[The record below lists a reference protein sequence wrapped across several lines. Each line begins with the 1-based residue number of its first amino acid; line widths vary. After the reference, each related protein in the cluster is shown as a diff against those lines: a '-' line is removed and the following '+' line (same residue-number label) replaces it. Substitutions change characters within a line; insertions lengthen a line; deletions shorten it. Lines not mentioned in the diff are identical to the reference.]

1 MNEEIINFSNSLQS
15 VAVSENYTVDNSHEK
30 TTQYLFACI
39 TIIYYIYSLLSYCRR
54 IINKITL
61 RGFIELSNRIL
72 VTGSAGFIGFHMCKR
87 LLKEGYTVVSLDNIN
102 DYYDTSLKEDRLA
115 MLREHEKFTFYK
127 IDLSDREAMSAMF
140 DKEGIGSEDIIIHL
154 AAQAGVRYARENP
167 DSYIYSNLVGFHNL
181 LELSRTVK
189 IKHMLF
195 ASSSSVYGGN
205 TKLPFSIHDNVD
217 HPISLYAATKK
228 SNELMAHVYA
238 YTHGLP
244 MTGLRFFTVYGP
256 WGRPDLALFIF
267 TRAILAGETLPVFN
281 YGDMSRDFTFIDDIV
296 EGIYRLLDKAPEP
309 NPEWDSAKPDPA
321 TSWVPYR
328 VFNIGNHESINL
340 LDFIKVIEETLG
352 RKAVLDLQP
361 MQLGDV
367 KATYADIDDLTAAV
381 GFKPKT
387 SIREGVR
394 KFVDWYLDYY
404 NVG

>member
-1 MNEEIINFSNSLQS
+1 
-15 VAVSENYTVDNSHEK
+15 
-30 TTQYLFACI
+30 
-39 TIIYYIYSLLSYCRR
+39 
-54 IINKITL
+54 
-61 RGFIELSNRIL
+61 
-72 VTGSAGFIGFHMCKR
+72 MCKR

>member
-1 MNEEIINFSNSLQS
+1 MS
-15 VAVSENYTVDNSHEK
+15 K
-30 TTQYLFACI
+30 
-39 TIIYYIYSLLSYCRR
+39 
-54 IINKITL
+54 
-61 RGFIELSNRIL
+61 RIL
-72 VTGSAGFIGFHMCKR
+72 VTGSAGFIGFHMSKR
-87 LLKEGYTVVSLDNIN
+87 LLNEGYTVVSLDNIN
-102 DYYDTSLKEDRLA
+102 DYYDTTLKENRLE
-115 MLREHEKFTFYK
+115 MLREYERFSFYK
-127 IDLSDREAMSAMF
+127 IDLSNREDMNDMF
-140 DKEGIGSEDIIIHL
+140 DKEGIGSDDTIIHL

-167 DSYIYSNLVGFHNL
+167 DSYINSNIVGFHNL

-189 IKHMLF
+189 IKHLLY

-228 SNELMAHVYA
+228 SNELMAHVYS

-267 TRAILAGETLPVFN
+267 TKAILAGESLPVFN
-281 YGDMSRDFTFIDDIV
+281 HGDMSRDFTFIDDIV

-309 NPEWDSAKPDPA
+309 NPDWNSAVPDPA

-328 VFNIGNHESINL
+328 VFNIGNHESVNL
-340 LDFIKVIEETLG
+340 LDFIKVIEEALG

-387 SIREGVR
+387 SIKEGVR